1 MRGKKNT
8 MMKFKNAH
16 KEIIVTKLLC
26 NEGIQLLVALE
37 RALTPNQV
45 RC

>member
-1 MRGKKNT
+1 MRGKKTT
-8 MMKFKNAH
+8 MMKLKNAH

-26 NEGIQLLVALE
+26 NEGIQLLVASE
-37 RALTPNQV
+37 RALTPKQV